1 MRRAKHWLSRALLF
15 ALPALGLLTTGCP
28 KDEEIITKTGD
39 DAKPTDV
46 DADPMALL
54 PSGAVGMLVVDAKVM
69 FASDFGQRMERIF
82 SERAPVPPAAGFDP
96 KRDLEKLY
104 IGFYSMSGLDVAAAA
119 TGTFNPAAIEAAAD
133 GVTNTPLGAPLV
145 KQTYAGKTLYVSRN
159 VGFVVLSERTAVF
172 GNETGMRRVLDRIAD
187 GRVKH
192 QVPSYMGDLLNT
204 PGAPLVAGLNLKEQ
218 DSVAAAV
225 DQFPFLNGME
235 SVRMVG
241 NFESPGMHLAG
252 TTVYGDEEQAKAGAA
267 SLLGFQETLQSIG
280 WLTSLLGVT
289 NPVQKLEAEAE
300 GKETKFVA
308 AIDGQ
313 ALGALLDKFGVYLGV
328 PPQAKVINATTTPG
342 VGEGG
347 L

>member
-1 MRRAKHWLSRALLF
+1 MIAGRFVSRALLCC
-15 ALPALGLLTTGCP
+15 LPALGLLTTGCP
-28 KDEEIITKTGD
+28 KDEEVITKTGE

-82 SERAPVPPAAGFDP
+82 SERAPVPPSAGFDP

-104 IGFYSMSGLDVAAAA
+104 IGFYSMTGLDVAAAA

-159 VGFVVLSERTAVF
+159 VGFVVLSEHTAVF

-192 QVPSYMGDLLNT
+192 QVPKYMGDLLNT
-204 PGAPLVAGLNLKEQ
+204 PGAPLIAGLDLTEQ
-218 DSVAAAV
+218 DSVAAAA
-225 DQFPFLNGME
+225 DQFPFLNGMK

-252 TTVYGDEEQAKAGAA
+252 TTVYGDEDQAKAGTA
-267 SLLGFQETLQSIG
+267 SLLSLQETLQSIG
-280 WLTSLLGVT
+280 WLTSLLGVS
-289 NPVQKLEAEAE
+289 NPVQQLEAQAD
-300 GKETKFVA
+300 GKESKFVA
-308 AIDGQ
+308 SIDGQ
-313 ALGALLDKFGVYLGV
+313 ALGVLLDKLSVYLGV
-328 PPQAKVINATTTPG
+328 PPQAKVINATTSPG
-342 VGEGG
+342 VQDGD

>member
-1 MRRAKHWLSRALLF
+1 MRRARTWLSRALIF
-15 ALPALGLLTTGCP
+15 ALPALGLLTTACP

-39 DAKPTDV
+39 DAKPVDV
-46 DADPMALL
+46 DADPLALL
-54 PSGAVGMLVVDAKVM
+54 PSGAVGMMVVDAKVL

-82 SERAPVPPAAGFDP
+82 SERAPVPPSAGFEP
-96 KRDLEKLY
+96 KRDLDKLY

-119 TGTFNPAAIEAAAD
+119 TGNFNPAAIEAAAD
-133 GVTNTPLGAPLV
+133 GVTDTPLGAPLV

-159 VGFVVLSERTAVF
+159 VGFVVLSEHTAVF

-187 GRVKH
+187 GLVKH
-192 QVPSYMGDLLNT
+192 QVPKYMGDLLNT
-204 PGAPLVAGLNLKEQ
+204 PGAPLVAGLDLKEQ
-218 DSVAAAV
+218 DAVAALTG
-225 DQFPFLNGME
+225 QLPFLNGME

-267 SLLGFQETLQSIG
+267 SLLSIQELLQSVG

-289 NPVQKLEAEAE
+289 NPVQKLEAQAE
-300 GKETKFVA
+300 GKESKFVA

-313 ALGALLDKFGVYLGV
+313 ALGVLLDKLSVYLGV

-342 VGEGG
+342 VGEGQ